1 MIYVDILSEHL
12 KSLKPPNCMGKDKN
26 GALRVIKEYQPLSVY
41 QLTKKLKIAY
51 STTWNLV
58 EELKKD
64 DKIIT
69 YFKKTRTVKLV
80 KIKEQE
86 NE

>member
-1 MIYVDILSEHL
+1 
-12 KSLKPPNCMGKDKN
+12 MGNDKN
-26 GALRVIKEYQPLSVY
+26 EALKLIKEYQPISVY
-41 QLTKKLKIAY
+41 QLMKKLKIAY

-64 DKIIT
+64 DKIMT
-69 YFKKTRTVKLV
+69 YFKKTRTVKLI

>member
-1 MIYVDILSEHL
+1 
-12 KSLKPPNCMGKDKN
+12 MGNDKN
-26 GALRVIKEYQPLSVY
+26 EALKLIKEYQPISVY
-41 QLTKKLKIAY
+41 QLMKKLKIAY

-64 DKIIT
+64 DKIMT
-69 YFKKTRTVKLV
+69 YFKKTRTVKLI
-80 KIKEQE
+80 KIKDQE